1 MTEEKKPHKFIT
13 ENTKPIQIMGCK
25 QVSSEARAAS
35 ESKDA
40 YMSLELGPSSI
51 IWSDSAF
58 KRHRKGL
65 SFVMT
70 RLLEKRLQRRQ
81 RKEVM
86 LGDLVYSPEQ
96 IAKCNNCHVGQPGG
110 HNPSPQEWKASR
122 DRPHLS
128 RHPGPGWRGEG
139 SSFIFQEHQSQ
150 IIDPKILMKNSH
162 TYIDFC

>member
-1 MTEEKKPHKFIT
+1 MTEGKKKPKFIYRKHQT
-13 ENTKPIQIMGCK
+13 NTNYGLQASKFRGK
-25 QVSSEARAAS
+25 SSL

-40 YMSLELGPSSI
+40 YVSLELGPSSI

-65 SFVMT
+65 PFVMT

-81 RKEVM
+81 GKEVM
-86 LGDLVYSPEQ
+86 LGDLVYRLEQ

-110 HNPSPQEWKASR
+110 QNPSSQEWEDSR

-128 RHPGPGWRGEG
+128 RHPGPGWRWEG
-139 SSFIFQEHQSQ
+139 SSFIFQEHQS
-150 IIDPKILMKNSH
+150 
-162 TYIDFC
+162 